1 MLQVKQYFQKS
12 FRVFGHMIDQVIFSG
27 PNMKD
32 TQTGQHGEK
41 NFETEQWTKYRRALE
56 GRRGRKAY
64 YCDPHSC
71 EPLSQTHTL
80 VPTTVNIPYNQ
91 LFLSI
96 PSINAFPQPK
106 QQPEKSLWNAA
117 DIPPAFHET
126 PLFYQ
131 HLIGQNP
138 PTQEQCVTIF
148 DPKVVTQSGR
158 IEGKSNCVLLTRV

>member
-41 NFETEQWTKYRRALE
+41 NFETEQWTKY
-56 GRRGRKAY
+56 
-64 YCDPHSC
+64 
-71 EPLSQTHTL
+71 
-80 VPTTVNIPYNQ
+80 PTTVNIPYNQ